1 MFLLLQLCLMHLDL
15 RILEL
20 KLRKKLNHIDTQD
33 CVLLGDLRQEVEHC
47 AVVVAVIGVQIL

>member
-1 MFLLLQLCLMHLDL
+1 MHLDL

-20 KLRKKLNHIDTQD
+20 KLRKELNHIDTQD